1 MRFLLRLASA
11 VVLFAAVLAGAVD
24 AIQSVAASEL
34 VMTSLGDDLEALG
47 ADTASWIQFAQRS
60 DTAQTIWHSV
70 LHWLLMQPAFAVLAP
85 RFWAGVISVPLLTA
99 MFSAVGILGGYLIGV
114 GLIGVDEGAIDAR
127 SPDQITWLAPDA
139 WQERLY

>member
-47 ADTASWIQFAQRS
+47 ADTASWIQFAQRTDAAPS
-60 DTAQTIWHSV
+60 IWHTI
-70 LHWLLMQPAFAVLAP
+70 LHWVLMQPAFAVLALIALVLWMTGYKKRP
-85 RFWAGVISVPLLTA
+85 AAGRFAA
-99 MFSAVGILGGYLIGV
+99 
-114 GLIGVDEGAIDAR
+114 
-127 SPDQITWLAPDA
+127 
-139 WQERLY
+139 

>member
-47 ADTASWIQFAQRS
+47 ADTASWIQFVQRS
-60 DTAQTIWHSV
+60 DTAQTIWHAV
-70 LHWLLMQPAFAVLAP
+70 LHWLLMQPAFAVLALLSLILWMVGYKKRP
-85 RFWAGVISVPLLTA
+85 AAGRFAA
-99 MFSAVGILGGYLIGV
+99 
-114 GLIGVDEGAIDAR
+114 
-127 SPDQITWLAPDA
+127 
-139 WQERLY
+139 

>member
-24 AIQSVAASEL
+24 AIESVAASQL

-60 DTAQTIWHSV
+60 DTAPTIWHLT
-70 LHWLLMQPAFAVLAP
+70 LHWVLMQPAFAVLALLALVLWMVGYKKRP
-85 RFWAGVISVPLLTA
+85 AAGRFAA
-99 MFSAVGILGGYLIGV
+99 
-114 GLIGVDEGAIDAR
+114 
-127 SPDQITWLAPDA
+127 
-139 WQERLY
+139 

>member
-70 LHWLLMQPAFAVLAP
+70 LHWLLMQPAFAVLALLALVLWRVGYKKRP
-85 RFWAGVISVPLLTA
+85 AAGRFAA
-99 MFSAVGILGGYLIGV
+99 
-114 GLIGVDEGAIDAR
+114 
-127 SPDQITWLAPDA
+127 
-139 WQERLY
+139 